1 MDFFHLLKKEKKIKK
16 IKMHWRLGWSDLFF
30 GRNFR
35 TWNKKKALETS
46 TKASIGNKW
55 PLYIDIA
62 IFKLNVIACH
72 LKKESMIPKLFYFPL

>member
-1 MDFFHLLKKEKKIKK
+1 
-16 IKMHWRLGWSDLFF
+16 MHWRLGWSDLFF

-46 TKASIGNKW
+46 TKASIGKKW

-62 IFKLNVIACH
+62 IFILNVIAFH
-72 LKKESMIPKLFYFPL
+72 KKKKHDS